1 MKSTKKTAVKKTST
15 LDFQP
20 GSYREK
26 AYLFLKDGKVRS
38 AEEIVKGVGGKKSL
52 KERTP
57 AAFIGPIIAQ
67 FEAAGIKVLRPQ
79 AGSYQLKPSKGA
91 AA

>member
-1 MKSTKKTAVKKTST
+1 MKSTKKTTNPT
-15 LDFQP
+15 LNFQP

-26 AYLFLKDGKVRS
+26 TYLFLKDGKVRS

-57 AAFIGPIIAQ
+57 AAFVGPIIAQ

-79 AGSYQLKPSKGA
+79 AGSYQLKPSKRA